1 MRRVERALILAGLCA
16 LVAAC
21 SSKGYN
27 TDNPDWAQG
36 GMPLPPKVTS
46 TDAEWQESE
55 APPPPKFDVKR
66 LEPIAMPPYMT
77 LKFGVDPATI
87 TITHDGVVRYVVVAS
102 NTHNQNGS
110 LNAYYEAV
118 RCSTAE
124 MKSYARFD
132 NGAWEEVK
140 KPEWKSFRDLNSSY
154 SRQLA
159 TQGLC
164 RGNAPRDSVKDIV
177 ANLRDPARKLQ

>member
-1 MRRVERALILAGLCA
+1 MRRVERALILVGLCA

-46 TDAEWQESE
+46 ADAEWKESE

-77 LKFGVDPATI
+77 LKFGVDPGTI
-87 TITHDGVVRYVVVAS
+87 TITDDGIARYVVVAS
-102 NTHNQNGS
+102 STHNTGGA
-110 LNAYYEAV
+110 LTAYYEAV

-124 MKSYARFD
+124 MKSYARFTD
-132 NGAWEEVK
+132 GAWTETQ

-154 SRQLA
+154 ARQLA
-159 TQGLC
+159 IQGLC
-164 RGNAPRDSVKDIV
+164 RGDAPRASVKDIV
-177 ANLRDPARKLQ
+177 QNLRDPARKLQ

>member
-1 MRRVERALILAGLCA
+1 MRRAERALILTGLCA
-16 LVAAC
+16 LLAAC
-21 SSKGYN
+21 GSGAYN

-36 GMPLPPKVTS
+36 GEPLAPKVTGM
-46 TDAEWQESE
+46 DREWKESE

-102 NTHNQNGS
+102 NTHNESGS

-124 MKSYARFD
+124 VKSYARFN
-132 NGAWEEVK
+132 NGAWEETP

-159 TQGLC
+159 IQGLC
-164 RGNAPRDSVKDIV
+164 RGDAPRISVQDIV
-177 ANLRDPARKLQ
+177 LNLRDPARSLQ